1 MVGDCSVRPSRRAP
15 KLKAMPRTSAISRRT
30 NETQIELALDL
41 DGQGRFDIALPPDA
55 GLPFWAHM
63 LEQWSRH
70 GRFDLTIR
78 ATGDTFIDGHHLVE
92 DLGIAL
98 GLALDEAVGDKRG
111 IARYGFFF
119 APMDEVLMLAA
130 VDFCGRAYLKLDWE
144 LNQARI
150 GDFDT
155 HLAREFFV
163 ALANNAR
170 INLHIQQQAG
180 GNAHHVIEAS
190 FKALARAMRA
200 TLTVDGDELPTTKG
214 ALGETQ

>member
-1 MVGDCSVRPSRRAP
+1 
-15 KLKAMPRTSAISRRT
+15 MPRTSSIKRYT
-30 NETQIELALDL
+30 TETQIELSLDL
-41 DGQGRFDIALPPDA
+41 DGTGRFDIQLPTGA
-55 GLPFWAHM
+55 GLPFWKHM
-63 LEQWSRH
+63 LEQWAKH

-78 ATGDTFIDGHHLVE
+78 ATGDVEVDGHHLVE

-98 GLALDEAVGDKRG
+98 GLALNEAVGDKRG

-130 VDFCGRAYLKLDWE
+130 VDFCGRAFFQLDWE
-144 LNQARI
+144 LNQERI
-150 GDFDT
+150 GEFDT

-163 ALANNAR
+163 ALANNGR
-170 INLHIQQQAG
+170 LNLHIKQQTG

-200 TLTVDGDELPTTKG
+200 ALTVEGDELPSTKG
-214 ALGETQ
+214 TLGETQ

>member
-1 MVGDCSVRPSRRAP
+1 
-15 KLKAMPRTSAISRRT
+15 MPRTSSIKRYT
-30 NETQIELALDL
+30 TETQIELSLDL
-41 DGQGRFDIALPPDA
+41 DGKGRFDIQLPTGA
-55 GLPFWAHM
+55 GLPFWKHM
-63 LEQWSRH
+63 LEQWAKH

-78 ATGDTFIDGHHLVE
+78 ATGDVEVDGHHLVE

-98 GLALDEAVGDKRG
+98 GLALNEAVGDKRG

-130 VDFCGRAYLKLDWE
+130 VDFCGRAFFQLDWE
-144 LNQARI
+144 LNQERI
-150 GDFDT
+150 GEFDT

-163 ALANNAR
+163 ALANNGR
-170 INLHIQQQAG
+170 LNLHIKQQTG

-200 TLTVDGDELPTTKG
+200 ALTVEGDELPSTKG
-214 ALGETQ
+214 TLGETQ